1 MNNKG
6 KKGKTGKKSPRPS
19 HSGRPVSV
27 KKTSSGS
34 SRRKKK
40 SLRKKNPIKILQR
53 IVLICIIVI
62 VAFAACALGYAFF
75 EMRMEQSETQ
85 SGQDAISGN
94 ASGNGGPEQWQAEG
108 APFIDVELL
117 TPNPYS
123 RSQEKTDKITGIVI
137 HYTANPGATAIGNRN
152 YFEGLKDSHETKAS
166 SNFVVGLNGEIV
178 QCIPTWEVAYA
189 SNDRNYDTVS
199 IECCHPDATGKFNDA
214 TYRSMVQLT
223 AWLCLK
229 FNLTEEDVIRHYD
242 VTGKICPKYFVE
254 NEGAWDQFRK
264 DVKSAMAMNKNPE

>member
-85 SGQDAISGN
+85 SGYPGML
-94 ASGNGGPEQWQAEG
+94 AEM
-108 APFIDVELL
+108 A
-117 TPNPYS
+117 
-123 RSQEKTDKITGIVI
+123 
-137 HYTANPGATAIGNRN
+137 
-152 YFEGLKDSHETKAS
+152 
-166 SNFVVGLNGEIV
+166 
-178 QCIPTWEVAYA
+178 
-189 SNDRNYDTVS
+189 DRNNGRQKEHLLLMWS
-199 IECCHPDATGKFNDA
+199 F
-214 TYRSMVQLT
+214 
-223 AWLCLK
+223 
-229 FNLTEEDVIRHYD
+229 
-242 VTGKICPKYFVE
+242 
-254 NEGAWDQFRK
+254 
-264 DVKSAMAMNKNPE
+264 